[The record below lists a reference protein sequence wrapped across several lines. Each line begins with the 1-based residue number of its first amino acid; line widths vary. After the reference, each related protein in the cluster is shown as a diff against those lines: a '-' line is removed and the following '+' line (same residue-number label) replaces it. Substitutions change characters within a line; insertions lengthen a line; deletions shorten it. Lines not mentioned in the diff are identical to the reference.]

1 MQNMNDKIA
10 DDCIRLVPDT
20 MYNVTFNRL
29 SPDCS
34 TQWNSWSAGGR
45 DDNNIIKCYQGIMD
59 MEAAQADMVRKH
71 IIAIAYLI
79 NIIRE
84 VRGQSYL

>member
-1 MQNMNDKIA
+1 MIKIA

-20 MYNVTFNRL
+20 THNVTFNRL

-45 DDNNIIKCYQGIMD
+45 DDNDIIKMLSRYNGHGSGAGRYGKETYNCYYIFN
-59 MEAAQADMVRKH
+59 
-71 IIAIAYLI
+71 
-79 NIIRE
+79 NIIRG
-84 VRGQSYL
+84 VRWQD